1 MNEAGQLQQIVDKIK
16 SSSNVLV
23 TVSKG
28 PSVDALSAAIGLTVA
43 LNKLDKHAVAIM
55 SGEVPPAITF
65 LEPEKTFENNVDSL
79 RDFIIAL
86 DKEKADHLRYKVEG
100 DVVKIFITP
109 YRTTISEADLV
120 FSQGDYNVDLVIAIG
135 VNDQNHLDNALASH
149 GRILH
154 DATVVSIENTEPGR
168 LGGIDWAQIGVSS
181 LCEMITQLIDAI
193 PSNQAIMDKQIA
205 TALLTGLVAETGRF
219 SNLKTTSQSMA
230 LAAKLMGAGADQQ
243 LVAARLQDGHAINA
257 PNTTP
262 VGASPSIKDQIQS
275 DGTIKTDG
283 GLVISHASTAT
294 LEEISEQVKSQSQAL
309 ATNFAE
315 QQLEDRLAKVATP
328 VPAAQGQD
336 LQKELKAESDKVG
349 QLDINR
355 QPQMPSENEPMLG
368 GTLSATTELA
378 ARESASALEENKNRI
393 LLEHQPTEQKPL
405 APPPFNSSVSPE
417 PPEPHIDLFSGNIP
431 PTKEYAPMLGSD
443 TNVNAMT
450 SQTMPDPG
458 VTQHED
464 ALAAVHAAFE
474 SPAPS
479 QPIGATPMTFAP
491 QPTPQFSV
499 QPSPPS
505 PSVLPM
511 PPPLPDFTAMPPPP
525 PSFGNA
531 GTQPPA
537 QTPPNDMNQFR
548 IPGQ

>member
-23 TVSKG
+23 TVSNS

-43 LNKLDKHAVAIM
+43 LNKLDKHTVAIM

-168 LGGIDWAQIGVSS
+168 LGGIDWAQMGVSS
-181 LCEMITQLIDAI
+181 LCEMITQLIEAI

-205 TALLTGLVAETGRF
+205 TALLTGIVAETGRF
-219 SNLKTTSQSMA
+219 SNLKTTSQSMS

-243 LVAARLQDGHAINA
+243 LVAARLQDGHAISA

-275 DGTIKTDG
+275 NGTIKTDG

-309 ATNFAE
+309 ATNYAE

-328 VPAAQGQD
+328 APVAQAQD
-336 LQKELKAESDKVG
+336 LQKELKAESDEVG

-368 GTLSATTELA
+368 GTLNATTELA
-378 ARESASALEENKNRI
+378 AKESALALEQDKNRI
-393 LLEHQPTEQKPL
+393 LLEHQPAEQKPL

-417 PPEPHIDLFSGNIP
+417 PTEPHIDLFSGNIP
-431 PTKEYAPMLGSD
+431 PTKEYAPMLGAD
-443 TNVNAMT
+443 TNVNVIT
-450 SQTMPDPG
+450 SQPMPAPG
-458 VTQHED
+458 VTEHED

-474 SPAPS
+474 STAPS
-479 QPIGATPMTFAP
+479 QPIDAIPVTFAP
-491 QPTPQFSV
+491 QPTPPSSA

-505 PSVLPM
+505 PSGLPM

-525 PSFGNA
+525 PTFGSA
-531 GTQPPA
+531 GPQPPA
-537 QTPPNDMNQFR
+537 QNTPNDMGQFR